1 MQKLNL
7 SALKKQ
13 PVDTSSSATQSV
25 QTVST
30 QVQPISVTPVL
41 TVETPHS
48 TIIPNSQTQST
59 EIIKIDSTHT
69 DEPKASVSI
78 PATREFFPNL

>member
-13 PVDTSSSATQSV
+13 PVDTSASATQSV
-25 QTVST
+25 QIVST

-41 TVETPHS
+41 TVETPHDTS
-48 TIIPNSQTQST
+48 IANSQTQST
-59 EIIKIDSTHT
+59 EIIKIDPTH
-69 DEPKASVSI
+69 EPKASVSI